1 MRKKNTGDTHIQLI
15 NSPVVYH
22 EDYDKVVIKW
32 SWEDVQT
39 LRPKL
44 SKEESLVMLDTIAK
58 SLHDRSVELGWE
70 VMESLI
76 LMNEYEEEEE

>member
-1 MRKKNTGDTHIQLI
+1 MRKKQTGDTHIQLI
-15 NSPVVYH
+15 NSPVVLH

-44 SKEESLVMLDTIAK
+44 SKEESLVMLEKI
-58 SLHDRSVELGWE
+58 SRNLEERSIELGWE
-70 VMESLI
+70 IMEVSI
-76 LMNEYEEEEE
+76 QMNEEVEE

>member
-1 MRKKNTGDTHIQLI
+1 MRKKQTGDTHIQMI
-15 NSPVVYH
+15 NSPIVYH

-39 LRPKL
+39 LRPDL

-58 SLHDRSVELGWE
+58 GLHDRSIELGWE
-70 VMESLI
+70 VMETLI
-76 LMNEYEEEEE
+76 QMNEEVDE

>member
-15 NSPVVYH
+15 NSPIFH

-44 SKEESLVMLDTIAK
+44 SKEESLVMLNMIAK
-58 SLHDRSVELGWE
+58 RLHDRSVELGWE
-70 VMESLI
+70 VMESL
-76 LMNEYEEEEE
+76 LEMYVDDEELE